1 MESKWFFSLP
11 ETLNSI
17 FVISEITSGLTFKL
31 CGEIGVN
38 ANDPLV
44 GEITGPPQL
53 KEYPVDPV
61 GVETTVSYTH
71 LTLPTSG

>member
-17 FVISEITSGLTFKL
+17 FVLSEITSGLTFKL
-31 CGEIGVN
+31 WGEIGVKT
-38 ANDPLV
+38 NDALV

-53 KEYPVDPV
+53 KEFPV
-61 GVETTVSYTH
+61 
-71 LTLPTSG
+71 